1 MATVLIVEDEPD
13 LAVYEAKLLEDAGH
27 CVVMCGGSRTPKG
40 GCDLIR
46 CGVCAVP
53 ETVDVILFSCRLFA
67 PLEGQTSEG
76 ARMIRAYRSHPRY
89 SHIPL
94 LVVFVTGS
102 THLPGTGPIELIGK
116 FNSPT
121 SVLDSVSRLLQT
133 DRRDHSGRGPL
144 AGTEKEKVE
153 PRRG

>member
-1 MATVLIVEDEPD
+1 MATVLIVEDEAD

-27 CVVMCGGSRTPKG
+27 TVVMCGGARTPKG
-40 GCDLIR
+40 GCSLIR
-46 CGVCAVP
+46 CGACELP
-53 ETVDVILFSCRLFA
+53 ETVDLILFSCRLFA

-76 ARMIRAYRSHPRY
+76 ARMVRAYRSHPRY

-102 THLPGTGPIELIGK
+102 VHLPGTGPIELIGK

-121 SVLDSVSRLLQT
+121 SVLDSVSRMLQAGPRP
-133 DRRDHSGRGPL
+133 DSGVGEEQETV
-144 AGTEKEKVE
+144 A
-153 PRRG
+153 